1 MLASST
7 TFCDTMARAL
17 RRQHIPAAIQA
28 VTRAGRDYG
37 HLVVDRGTVGLVGID
52 GMVAD
57 ITGTCAVAL
66 IKSAELAAPEWCADL
81 FRRHC
86 HATVDLDPASGD
98 VIVVPVSEREL
109 EQAIADARRAQ
120 PAQRRKRRK
129 RRTYRVH
136 VAGRK

>member
-28 VTRAGRDYG
+28 VTHAGRNYG
-37 HLVVDRGTVGLVGID
+37 HLVVDQGAVGLVGID
-52 GMVAD
+52 GMAAD
-57 ITGTCAVAL
+57 ITSTCAVAL

-81 FRRHC
+81 FRCHC

-98 VIVVPVSEREL
+98 VLVVPVSEREL
-109 EQAIADARRAQ
+109 EQAIADARRSH
-120 PAQRRKRRK
+120 PARKRRKRRK
-129 RRTYRVH
+129 RRVH